1 MPLRE
6 HLIGVMERT
15 GKVPARLRDAAQC
28 PPALR
33 YLWDIFLRLRKRSTP
48 SLGSARILYSDMLA
62 FQSVTGVRFAPWE
75 VAALERLD
83 DAMEAK

>member
-15 GKVPARLRDAAQC
+15 GKIPARLRDAAQC
-28 PPALR
+28 PPGVR
-33 YLWDIFLRLRKRSTP
+33 YLWDIFLRLRKRCTP
-48 SLGSARILYSDMLA
+48 SMGGARILYSDMLA
-62 FQSVTGVRFAPWE
+62 FQAVSGVRLSPWE
-75 VAALERLD
+75 VDAIERLD